1 MTPINEGLF
10 NSNWRKRNSAILL
23 SGEMIT
29 VLKQYGMIDE
39 DNMQDSKVQHY
50 YNAFMGIYILRFEEI
65 DIIKRT
71 ATEMWKQFI
80 ANTPRTIKKGLNIL
94 IENLQNVITRETHIS
109 RIAINCIKNF
119 CQRYGETFFPA
130 FLTYFSQNYQE
141 LRDDSQKMR
150 GIILVYYQYVKLL
163 LNIFLINYHVELVD
177 ILKKNIYCNDSYL
190 RVAVFLLF
198 KILVDKLSERN
209 IHKEILGEIYENFR
223 GMEET
228 DPKYELYLRIFE

>member
-94 IENLQNVITRETHIS
+94 IENL
-109 RIAINCIKNF
+109 
-119 CQRYGETFFPA
+119 
-130 FLTYFSQNYQE
+130 
-141 LRDDSQKMR
+141 
-150 GIILVYYQYVKLL
+150 
-163 LNIFLINYHVELVD
+163 
-177 ILKKNIYCNDSYL
+177 
-190 RVAVFLLF
+190 
-198 KILVDKLSERN
+198 
-209 IHKEILGEIYENFR
+209 
-223 GMEET
+223 
-228 DPKYELYLRIFE
+228 

>member
-1 MTPINEGLF
+1 
-10 NSNWRKRNSAILL
+10 
-23 SGEMIT
+23 
-29 VLKQYGMIDE
+29 MIDE

-94 IENLQNVITRETHIS
+94 IENLQNVITRELHIS

-150 GIILVYYQYVKLL
+150 GIILVFYQYVKLL

-190 RVAVFLLF
+190 RTAVFLLF